1 MRQTRMHTE
10 LVRFSNLDPDCRES
24 HPRWSYVVARH
35 ADGDHIT
42 ENEPPLRGEAH
53 EVLMWK
59 KVETGEKRQEGVI
72 TQFETIRK
80 EKERG
85 NRVNGTLSL
94 RK

>member
-1 MRQTRMHTE
+1 M
-10 LVRFSNLDPDCRES
+10 
-24 HPRWSYVVARH
+24 H

-42 ENEPPLRGEAH
+42 ENEPPLRGEGRRTRCRCG
-53 EVLMWK
+53 K

-85 NRVNGTLSL
+85 NRVNGTVSL
-94 RK
+94 GK